1 MSPLPGMENPE
12 EMNVM
17 PHQMDLAASLVSQG
31 GGPMSQQVSPEEE
44 RMLKRKR
51 RLVQNRKSAAL
62 SRSRKK
68 DYLGNLEKQNAE
80 LKLENEKW
88 QARVA
93 QITNQEWEFKT
104 RLEEQEMLIKHLK
117 EENDILKQKLGIPL
131 DSHDDMS
138 TAQEVVAK

>member
-17 PHQMDLAASLVSQG
+17 PHQMDLAASLVAQG

-68 DYLGNLEKQNAE
+68 EYLGNLEKQNAE

-88 QARVA
+88 QARLA

-104 RLEEQEMLIKHLK
+104 RLEEQE
-117 EENDILKQKLGIPL
+117 
-131 DSHDDMS
+131 
-138 TAQEVVAK
+138 V